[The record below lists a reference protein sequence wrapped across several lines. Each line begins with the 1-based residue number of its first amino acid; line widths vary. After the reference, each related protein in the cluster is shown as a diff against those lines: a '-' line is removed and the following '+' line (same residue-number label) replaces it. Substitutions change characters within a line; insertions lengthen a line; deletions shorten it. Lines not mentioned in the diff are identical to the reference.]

1 MTDIPSRAENPVHSS
16 PDATPGA
23 GQTLFTFV
31 RHWSRRTMTG
41 ADEQSDS
48 DRGRLVMVVE
58 AVNSLALQ
66 GIPATVNAVAGE
78 IGIDQSGA
86 SRLITVAVDAGYLT
100 LQRSP
105 TDGRRRE
112 ARTTDSGRTLLAGAH
127 HWQEEVFATLT
138 ADWNAGRRRD
148 FHRAMTDLIERS
160 QELNQSSRR
169 PRS

>member
-1 MTDIPSRAENPVHSS
+1 MTEIPSHAGNPDRS
-16 PDATPGA
+16 TPSAAPGP

-31 RHWSRRTMTG
+31 RHWSRRTAAG
-41 ADEQSDS
+41 ADEQANS

-66 GIPATVNAVAGE
+66 GIPATVNAVAEE

-86 SRLITVAVDAGYLT
+86 SRLITAAVDAGHLT

-112 ARTTDSGRTLLAGAH
+112 ARPTDSGHTLLEGAH
-127 HWQEEVFATLT
+127 RWQEEVFDRLT
-138 ADWNAGRRRD
+138 PDWSAGRRGD
-148 FHRAMTDLIERS
+148 FHRAMTELIERS
-160 QELNQSSRR
+160 QELNQTARR